1 MLHEEVLKLVQIVCK
16 IYTRQLVFEFCNY
29 LINLKRNL

>member
-16 IYTRQLVFEFCNY
+16 IYTHQLVFEFLNY
-29 LINLKRNL
+29 LFT